1 MSVWCAAGARAKH
14 FIYLPWPLGGARSWA
29 VAATTLLIIWF
40 ARILEA
46 SDLSELHQLL
56 GSAHVD
62 LLGAGDPVSVSAKK
76 CCTCFMLTPRSS
88 SFSFVFIEACSSFK
102 NLEKKVSFLVS
113 VG

>member
-1 MSVWCAAGARAKH
+1 MSVCSLELVQNILFIYPGHEEELAAGQC
-14 FIYLPWPLGGARSWA
+14 SWA

-76 CCTCFMLTPRSS
+76 CCKCFMLTPRSS
-88 SFSFVFIEACSSFK
+88 SFSFVFIEAFWCP
-102 NLEKKVSFLVS
+102 
-113 VG
+113 

>member
-14 FIYLPWPLGGARSWA
+14 FIYLPWPRGGAAHSWA

-62 LLGAGDPVSVSAKK
+62 LLGIQSRSLPKNAANVS
-76 CCTCFMLTPRSS
+76 C
-88 SFSFVFIEACSSFK
+88 
-102 NLEKKVSFLVS
+102 
-113 VG
+113 

>member
-1 MSVWCAAGARAKH
+1 MLAGAGAKH

-76 CCTCFMLTPRSS
+76 CCKCFMLTPRYSS
-88 SFSFVFIEACSSFK
+88 S
-102 NLEKKVSFLVS
+102 LVRGC
-113 VG
+113 VHII